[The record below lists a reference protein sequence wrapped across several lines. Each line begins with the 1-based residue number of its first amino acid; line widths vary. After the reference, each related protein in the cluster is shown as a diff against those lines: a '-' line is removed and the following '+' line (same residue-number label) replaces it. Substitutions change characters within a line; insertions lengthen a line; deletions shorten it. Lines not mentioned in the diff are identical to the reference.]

1 MNRGVLYAALAYI
14 MWGFF
19 PIYFKILKPV
29 SPIEILSHRM
39 AWSLVFLS
47 GVLTVTRQWEWL
59 RPAIKNR
66 RTLLIYF
73 TAGFLLAINWFTYI
87 WAVNS
92 GYIVESSLGYFIN
105 PLISILLGVLILR
118 ERLRPAQWV
127 PVGLAA
133 AGIIYLTYL
142 YHRPPWIALVLAF
155 SFGTYGLIKKI
166 SPLPSMKGLTLET
179 GLLFIPALGY
189 LVYIEILG
197 KASFGYSG
205 LATSLLLA
213 LAGVITAVPLLLFAS
228 GVRSIPLY
236 LVGLL
241 QFITPTIQLLIGV
254 LIYGE
259 AFSVYQ
265 FIGFAMIWLALGVYT
280 LESFIHSRRL
290 AA

>member
-1 MNRGVLYAALAYI
+1 MNKGVLYAALAYI

-39 AWSLVFLS
+39 AWSLIFLT
-47 GVLTVTRQWEWL
+47 GILTATRQWEWL

-73 TAGFLLAINWFTYI
+73 IAGFLLAINWFTYI

-127 PVGLAA
+127 PIGLAA

-166 SPLPSMKGLTLET
+166 SPLPSLKGLTLET
-179 GLLFIPALGY
+179 GLLFIPAFSY
-189 LVYIEILG
+189 LVYIEIVG
-197 KASFGYSG
+197 NASFWYSG
-205 LATSLLLA
+205 FATSFLLA
-213 LAGVITAVPLLLFAS
+213 LTGVITAVPLLLFAS

-236 LVGLL
+236 LAGLL
-241 QFITPTIQLLIGV
+241 QYITPTIQLLIGV
-254 LIYGE
+254 FIYGE
-259 AFSVYQ
+259 SFTLYQ
-265 FIGFAMIWLALGVYT
+265 FIGFSMIWLALGLYT
-280 LESFIHSRRL
+280 FESFIHSRYL